1 VGFPVHFLRNHFKKG
16 SWKVISWLQSL
27 QSCEVWIEELC
38 VCTCTRAGLNTLFN
52 ETFSLTAILLVVC
65 VISGSTAKEIRSVFW
80 VIIQWVVAISF
91 QHFRTTYQFH
101 RQGLTIQK
109 EIIAY
114 RFLVC
119 PHCTLVRQ
127 LTFHAASPSCG
138 TEILCS
144 PANHLPLLVFP
155 CLLFHIIMFLLS
167 LGRAH
172 GIFTTE

>member
-1 VGFPVHFLRNHFKKG
+1 M
-16 SWKVISWLQSL
+16 
-27 QSCEVWIEELC
+27 CAC
-38 VCTCTRAGLNTLFN
+38 ACAGLKTLFN
-52 ETFSLTAILLVVC
+52 ETFSLTAILVVVG

-80 VIIQWVVAISF
+80 VIIQRVVANSF

-101 RQGLTIQK
+101 RRGLTIQK
-109 EIIAY
+109 AIIAY

-119 PHCTLVRQ
+119 PHCTLVRH
-127 LTFHAASPSCG
+127 LTFCAASPWCG
-138 TEILCS
+138 TEILHS

-167 LGRAH
+167 LGPAH